1 VSWQFVLAGLL
12 IGTLVGMTGMGG
24 GSLLTPILVILLGFN
39 PTVAIGTDIAHG
51 AIFKT
56 VGAIRH
62 RGLGNV
68 HARLS
73 GWMFLGSAPASLLG
87 VLLATWL
94 KHRYGDSVDSVS
106 SQVLGGALIF
116 GCVGLL
122 AKTLAR
128 PKGARPD
135 RFLLANRDRI
145 AAVLIGL
152 VGGFVVGLTSVGTGV
167 FFGLTL
173 LVVFPLKAHKVVG
186 TDIFH
191 AAALLYVAGFGH
203 FVAGNVDL
211 GAVGW
216 LLIGSIPGVLLGSQ
230 LTLAIDERL
239 LRTVLATVLGLAGL
253 RLLDVP
259 GTTLAIVIVLAG
271 GMTLLLASIARRTWI
286 RRHPPRAPAPPLGV
300 ELDEQAPTAVT
311 AGVAGDGQAASRRP
325 STPSV

>member
-12 IGTLVGMTGMGG
+12 VGTLVGMTGMGG

-87 VLLATWL
+87 VMLATWL
-94 KHRYGDSVDSVS
+94 KHRYGDSIDSVS
-106 SQVLGGALIF
+106 SQVLGAALIF
-116 GCVGLL
+116 GCVGLA
-122 AKTLAR
+122 AKLLVR
-128 PKGARPD
+128 PKEIPVGP
-135 RFLLANRDRI
+135 FLLTNRDRI
-145 AAVLIGL
+145 AGVLIGI

-173 LVVFPLKAHKVVG
+173 LVVFPLRAHKVVG

-203 FVAGNVDL
+203 FIAGNVDL

-216 LLIGSIPGVLLGSQ
+216 LLIGSIPGVLIGSQ
-230 LTLAIDERL
+230 LTVAIPDRP
-239 LRTVLATVLGLAGL
+239 LRAVLATVLGLAGL

-259 GTTLAIVIVLAG
+259 GTTVAIVAVLAG
-271 GMTLLLASIARRTWI
+271 GMTALLVYIARRSWVSRHE
-286 RRHPPRAPAPPLGV
+286 RRGAAAPVGA
-300 ELDEQAPTAVT
+300 EITD
-311 AGVAGDGQAASRRP
+311 
-325 STPSV
+325 